1 MKVVI
6 DEETCIGCG
15 FCASICPRVFKV
27 VEIDEIEKAKVYGE
41 ITEELRANAE
51 EAMVSCPVGAITEE

>member
-15 FCASICPRVFKV
+15 FCASICPQVFKV